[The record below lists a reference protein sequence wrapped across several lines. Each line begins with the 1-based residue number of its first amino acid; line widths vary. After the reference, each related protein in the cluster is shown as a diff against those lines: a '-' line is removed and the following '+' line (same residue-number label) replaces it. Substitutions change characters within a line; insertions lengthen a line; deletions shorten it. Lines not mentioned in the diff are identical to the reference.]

1 MVSTTHCWKNGPVER
16 RRTGLRWLLAAFLL
30 LLGHALFAA
39 EITYKA
45 VGIGEEDGR
54 ILLDIIEHYELTDT
68 MIEALENGVPLTFVT
83 EVMLEPEENHF
94 WESALVKKHLVRKLR
109 YHPLAESYEV
119 WDSLTDQSRFFATR
133 EAALVALGDIK
144 DWELIPADRLQK
156 NRFYR
161 VTVESWH
168 DIGALPLPL
177 RPKAYLS
184 PGWHLSSK
192 VYEWRLQP

>member
-1 MVSTTHCWKNGPVER
+1 LAAPLLLTI
-16 RRTGLRWLLAAFLL
+16 LLLASGVLS
-30 LLGHALFAA
+30 AA
-39 EITYKA
+39 EITYKT
-45 VGIGEEDGR
+45 VVIGEENGQIVID
-54 ILLDIIEHYELTDT
+54 LLEHYELSDV

-83 EVMLEPEENHF
+83 EVTLEPEEGGF
-94 WESALVKKHLVRKLR
+94 WRSALLKKRLRRTLR

-119 WDSLTDQSRFFATR
+119 WDSLTEKSRFFATR

-144 DWELIPADRLQK
+144 EWVLIPADQLEK
-156 NRFYR
+156 KRFYQI
-161 VTVESWH
+161 TVESWH

-177 RPKAYLS
+177 RPRAYLS

>member
-1 MVSTTHCWKNGPVER
+1 MVSITRCWKKVPTEPMHLW
-16 RRTGLRWLLAAFLL
+16 LRLLVAGILL
-30 LLGHALFAA
+30 CFGGSIAAA

-45 VGIGEEDGR
+45 VRIGEQDGK
-54 ILLDIIEHYELTDT
+54 ILLDIIEHYELSDT

-94 WESALVKKHLVRKLR
+94 WESALVRKRLVRKLR
-109 YHPLAESYEV
+109 FHPLAESYEV
-119 WDSLTDQSRFFATR
+119 WDSLTDKSRFFATR

-144 DWELIPADRLQK
+144 DWELIPAERLEK

-168 DIGALPLPL
+168 DIGSLPLPL
-177 RPKAYLS
+177 RPKAYLT
-184 PGWHLSSK
+184 PGWHLGSK

>member
-1 MVSTTHCWKNGPVER
+1 MVSITHCWKNVLTEP
-16 RRTGLRWLLAAFLL
+16 LHLL
-30 LLGHALFAA
+30 LRLVLVGLLVLMGGNGTAA

-45 VGIGEEDGR
+45 VGIGEQEGK
-54 ILLDIIEHYELTDT
+54 ILLNIIEHYELTDT
-68 MIEALENGVPLTFVT
+68 MIDALENGVPLTFVT

-94 WESALVKKHLVRKLR
+94 WESALVEKRVERKLR

-119 WDSLTDQSRFFATR
+119 WDSLTDKSRFFATR
-133 EAALVALGDIK
+133 DAALVALGDIK
-144 DWELIPADRLQK
+144 EWELVPADRLEK

-168 DIGALPLPL
+168 DIGSLPLPL
-177 RPKAYLS
+177 RPKAYLT
-184 PGWHLSSK
+184 PGWHLGSK

>member
-1 MVSTTHCWKNGPVER
+1 MLCSRKR
-16 RRTGLRWLLAAFLL
+16 RLDGRWLAAPLL
-30 LLGHALFAA
+30 LTILLLASGVLSAA
-39 EITYKA
+39 EITYKT
-45 VGIGEEDGR
+45 VVIGEENGQIVID
-54 ILLDIIEHYELTDT
+54 LLEHYELSDV

-83 EVMLEPEENHF
+83 EVTLEPEEGGF
-94 WESALVKKHLVRKLR
+94 WRSALLKKRLRRTLR

-119 WDSLTDQSRFFATR
+119 WDSLTEKSRFFATR

-144 DWELIPADRLQK
+144 EWVLIPADQLEK
-156 NRFYR
+156 KRFYQI
-161 VTVESWH
+161 TVESWH

-177 RPKAYLS
+177 RPRAYLS